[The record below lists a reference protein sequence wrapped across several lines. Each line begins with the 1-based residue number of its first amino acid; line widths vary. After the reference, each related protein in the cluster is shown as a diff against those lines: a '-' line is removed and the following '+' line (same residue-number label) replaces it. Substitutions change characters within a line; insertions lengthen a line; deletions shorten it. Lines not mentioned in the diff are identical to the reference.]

1 LRRPQGAP
9 RLCRAAGP
17 RRSFGAQH
25 VPRTRRRDFRFHR
38 PDRRRRDARSRLAR
52 QPAGGTARHRRGRGR
67 GPVPRRFRAD
77 AAGVDPARRIPC
89 EPAGANAQPYPVA
102 GIHAAEDRRA
112 HAVQRFRQRPVPVRH
127 CPAHR
132 DPLRSVDEPV
142 RLWRRHVVLP
152 YGRAPWLPHR
162 RDRRCAGD
170 PCHPA
175 GTGDASLAPA
185 ARRPAGHLCRHRGA
199 ADRHDRGRAA
209 QAYRRRRPARGIPP
223 AALSA
228 TDLLSGRICGVEP
241 DPRAPGRRSVAR
253 LARRARALQPAGAM
267 IALFLGVA
275 RQCSRRMQA
284 QWALFACINVALD
297 ILSIMLLRSA
307 LVVLIAGAG
316 AQPWLGRLMAVPGHD
331 GSAIAVLLG
340 LTFALFL
347 AKSVLLGVW
356 TRRLVRQL
364 AREQAALGCRLFD
377 RYLRRPFLEART
389 KVELKHNL
397 DFASRQVVSQI
408 LFPGLL
414 MISELVVLV
423 AIALYL
429 LVEAP
434 VMTIAL
440 GLWTVAVAVYFR
452 SSVAQHGRAAG
463 QQTRKAAQR
472 MSRTSLDAFNELVSI
487 RLQAREGFFVER
499 FRREALRFSD
509 AFATEKF
516 FQQLPKYLTETLF
529 AGSLFVWFG
538 ALWAIGL
545 SQTAI
550 VSTLTLYASA
560 ALRFL

>member
-1 LRRPQGAP
+1 
-9 RLCRAAGP
+9 
-17 RRSFGAQH
+17 
-25 VPRTRRRDFRFHR
+25 
-38 PDRRRRDARSRLAR
+38 
-52 QPAGGTARHRRGRGR
+52 
-67 GPVPRRFRAD
+67 
-77 AAGVDPARRIPC
+77 
-89 EPAGANAQPYPVA
+89 
-102 GIHAAEDRRA
+102 
-112 HAVQRFRQRPVPVRH
+112 
-127 CPAHR
+127 
-132 DPLRSVDEPV
+132 
-142 RLWRRHVVLP
+142 
-152 YGRAPWLPHR
+152 
-162 RDRRCAGD
+162 
-170 PCHPA
+170 
-175 GTGDASLAPA
+175 
-185 ARRPAGHLCRHRGA
+185 
-199 ADRHDRGRAA
+199 
-209 QAYRRRRPARGIPP
+209 
-223 AALSA
+223 
-228 TDLLSGRICGVEP
+228 
-241 DPRAPGRRSVAR
+241 
-253 LARRARALQPAGAM
+253 M

-284 QWALFACINVALD
+284 QWALFACINAGLD
-297 ILSIMLLRSA
+297 ILSITLLRSA

-316 AQPWLGRLMAVPGHD
+316 AQPWLGRFMARPGHG

-377 RYLRRPFLEART
+377 RYLRRPFLDART

-452 SSVAQHGRAAG
+452 SSVAQHGRSAG
-463 QQTRKAAQR
+463 LQTRKAAQS

-560 ALRFL
+560 ALRFLPALQRCMSQFHTAIVNSAELTAVLRDLEEKLQPALPERPAGQLPRAVARSIELRDVSVRFAAPVLRNIGLSIRAGEKVAIGGATGSGKSTLLNVMLGLLPPGGGAVLIDGARIDVLAHLRTSSAAFVPQDVYLLDGTVAENVAFGVDPIDAARAWQMLALVRLAERFGKDGLESRVGENGLALSGGERQRLGLARALYEQPTLLVLDEATSQLDPATEAAILDKLLGFRDMTLVFVTHRAGIVRRFDRSFVLRDGRLEEVAEVA

>member
-1 LRRPQGAP
+1 
-9 RLCRAAGP
+9 
-17 RRSFGAQH
+17 
-25 VPRTRRRDFRFHR
+25 
-38 PDRRRRDARSRLAR
+38 
-52 QPAGGTARHRRGRGR
+52 
-67 GPVPRRFRAD
+67 
-77 AAGVDPARRIPC
+77 
-89 EPAGANAQPYPVA
+89 
-102 GIHAAEDRRA
+102 
-112 HAVQRFRQRPVPVRH
+112 
-127 CPAHR
+127 
-132 DPLRSVDEPV
+132 
-142 RLWRRHVVLP
+142 
-152 YGRAPWLPHR
+152 
-162 RDRRCAGD
+162 
-170 PCHPA
+170 
-175 GTGDASLAPA
+175 
-185 ARRPAGHLCRHRGA
+185 
-199 ADRHDRGRAA
+199 
-209 QAYRRRRPARGIPP
+209 
-223 AALSA
+223 
-228 TDLLSGRICGVEP
+228 
-241 DPRAPGRRSVAR
+241 
-253 LARRARALQPAGAM
+253 PAGAM

-423 AIALYL
+423 
-429 LVEAP
+429 
-434 VMTIAL
+434 TIAL

-472 MSRTSLDAFNELVSI
+472 MSRTSLDAFNEL
-487 RLQAREGFFVER
+487 
-499 FRREALRFSD
+499 
-509 AFATEKF
+509 
-516 FQQLPKYLTETLF
+516 
-529 AGSLFVWFG
+529 
-538 ALWAIGL
+538 
-545 SQTAI
+545 
-550 VSTLTLYASA
+550 
-560 ALRFL
+560 